1 MNNCLEEKYIGKKK
15 ALELLGISAMTL
27 LKLEEQNKIEVI
39 KTIGGHRKYNVQKY
53 INDNKKKVDD
63 KIDINKKNGDNIKEK
78 LNLCYVRVSTQGQK
92 SDLEHQKE
100 YMKKKYPKYEI
111 VEDIGSGINFN
122 RKGLRKIIKL
132 GIEGKINKLVV
143 AYKDRLTRFGFELI
157 EDLIKEYSNGE
168 IIIEN
173 EKEEKEPKEELV
185 DDVLQIL
192 NVYTAKMNGLRK
204 YKNK

>member
-1 MNNCLEEKYIGKKK
+1 MNDCFSDKYIGKKK
-15 ALELLGISAMTL
+15 ALEILGISALTL
-27 LKLEEQNKIEVI
+27 LKLEELNKIEVI
-39 KTIGGHRKYNVQKY
+39 KTIGGHRKYNVMKY
-53 INDNKKKVDD
+53 IKENKKESESKEKDNKL
-63 KIDINKKNGDNIKEK
+63 NNKEK
-78 LNLCYVRVSTQGQK
+78 LNLCYVRVSTNGQK
-92 SDLEHQKE
+92 NDLEHQKK
-100 YMKKKYPKYEI
+100 YMIKKYPNYEI
-111 VEDIGSGINFN
+111 IEDIGSGINFN

-132 GIEGKINKLVV
+132 GIEGKINKLIV

-173 EKEEKEPKEELV
+173 EKDEKEPKDELV

-204 YKNK
+204 YKS